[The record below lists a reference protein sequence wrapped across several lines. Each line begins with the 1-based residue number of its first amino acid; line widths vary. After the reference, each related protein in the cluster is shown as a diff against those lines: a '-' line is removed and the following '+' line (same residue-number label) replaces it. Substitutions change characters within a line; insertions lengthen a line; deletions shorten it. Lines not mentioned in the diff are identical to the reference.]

1 MSENV
6 RRVRR
11 VIRTMI
17 GFERGVSLWNG
28 IYEHSVAVTVSNLG
42 HDKDYLV

>member
-6 RRVRR
+6 KRVQR

-17 GFERGVSLWNG
+17 RFEREMSMWTGF
-28 IYEHSVAVTVSNLG
+28 YEHSVAVTVSNLG
-42 HDKDYLV
+42 HDKDYFV